1 MQPPKSNWG
10 NDMTTLSEQSRE
22 LARRDFLSRS
32 GLSLGAIGLTSLLG
46 RDSAAAESAGGY
58 RGLPELPHHEP
69 KVKRVIWLMQS
80 GAPSHTDL
88 FDYKPLLAE
97 KRGEQIPESIHKGQK
112 LSTMTQGKG
121 KPCLGPRAPF
131 QQHGESGLWLS
142 DFLPHTASIA
152 DDICMINSM
161 NTQAV
166 NHAPAMTFL
175 LTGAEEPGR
184 PSAGAWTSYGL
195 GSDNDDLPTYC
206 VMTSRDREGT
216 CGQLFY
222 DFYWTAGFLPSRFQ
236 GVKFRQ
242 SGDPVLYIRN
252 PEGLSAKARRT
263 MLDGLASLNREKF
276 EQVGDPEI
284 EARIAQYEM
293 AYRMQTA
300 MPEAVDTS
308 QESKSTLEMYGP
320 QVGQRGTFANNC
332 LMARRLAERGVKF
345 IQLMHSGWD
354 QHSNLPT
361 QLQEQCVDTD
371 QPSAALVK
379 DLKQRGLLEDTLVV
393 WGGEFGRTPFGQ
405 GDINNKKKHGRDH
418 HPYCYSIWM
427 AGAGVKA
434 GTSYGQTDEFGYNV
448 VQDKV
453 HIHDLQATLMHLLG
467 IDHERLTYKFQGRH
481 YRLTDVHGEVVSG
494 VLS

>member
-1 MQPPKSNWG
+1 
-10 NDMTTLSEQSRE
+10 MTHSTNKLPAS
-22 LARRDFLSRS
+22 ARREFLSQA
-32 GLSLGAIGLTSLLG
+32 GLSLGAIGLASLLD
-46 RDSAAAESAGGY
+46 RDATAAERAGGY

-69 KVKRVIWLMQS
+69 RVKRVIWLMQS

-142 DFLPHTASIA
+142 EFLPHTASIA

-252 PEGLSAKARRT
+252 PEGLSASARRT

-276 EQVGDPEI
+276 GQVGDPEI
-284 EARIAQYEM
+284 ETRIAQYEM

-308 QESKSTLEMYGP
+308 QESKTTLEAYGP
-320 QVGQRGTFANNC
+320 QVTQRGTFANNC

-361 QLQEQCVDTD
+361 QLKEQCVDTD

-379 DLKQRGLLEDTLVV
+379 DLKQRGLLEDTLVI

-427 AGAGVKA
+427 AGAGIKA
-434 GTSYGQTDEFGYNV
+434 GTSYGLTDEYGYNV
-448 VQDKV
+448 VENKV
-453 HIHDLQATLMHLLG
+453 HVHDLQATLMHLLG
-467 IDHERLTYKFQGRH
+467 IDHERLTFKFQGRH
-481 YRLTDVHGEVVSG
+481 YRLTDVHGHVVDG
-494 VLS
+494 VLA

>member
-1 MQPPKSNWG
+1 MNLA
-10 NDMTTLSEQSRE
+10 TSEIRQ
-22 LARRDFLSRS
+22 LARRSFLRS
-32 GLSLGAIGLTSLLG
+32 SAGVSLGAIGLASLLN
-46 RDSAAAESAGGY
+46 RDASAADSQGGY
-58 RGLPELPHHEP
+58 RGLPELPHHTP

-97 KRGEQIPESIHKGQK
+97 RRGEEIPESIHKGQK
-112 LSTMTQGKG
+112 LSTMTQGKS

-131 QQHGESGLWLS
+131 HQHGQSGRWFS

-152 DDICMINSM
+152 DDICMVHSM

-175 LTGAEEPGR
+175 LTGAEQPGR

-222 DFYWTAGFLPSRFQ
+222 DFYWSAGFLSSKFQ

-242 SGDPVLYIRN
+242 NGDPVLYIRN
-252 PEGLSAKARRT
+252 PEGLSASVRRT
-263 MLDGLASLNREKF
+263 LLDGLAKLNQEKF

-284 EARIAQYEM
+284 QTRISQYEM

-300 MPEAVDTS
+300 MPEAVDTTM
-308 QESKSTLEMYGP
+308 ESKSTLEMYGP
-320 QVGQRGTFANNC
+320 QVQQRGTFANNC
-332 LMARRLAERGVKF
+332 LLARRLAERGVKF

-361 QLQEQCVDTD
+361 QLKEQCVDTD

-379 DLKQRGLLEDTLVV
+379 DLKQRGLLEDTLVI

-405 GDINNKKKHGRDH
+405 GDINNKTKHGRDH

-427 AGAGVKA
+427 TGGGVKQ
-434 GTSYGQTDEFGYNV
+434 GISYGETDEYGYNV
-448 VQDKV
+448 VSDKV
-453 HIHDLQATLMHLLG
+453 HVHDLQATILHLLG
-467 IDHERLTYKFQGRH
+467 IDHERHTFKFQGRH
-481 YRLTDVHGEVVSG
+481 YRLTDVHGKVVKG

>member
-1 MQPPKSNWG
+1 MNTRIQQH
-10 NDMTTLSEQSRE
+10 DQ
-22 LARRDFLSRS
+22 LARRSFLRS
-32 GLSLGAIGLTSLLG
+32 SAGVSLGALSLATLLD
-46 RDSAAAESAGGY
+46 RDTAAARTRGGY
-58 RGLPELPHHEP
+58 RGLPGFPHHTP

-88 FDYKPLLAE
+88 FDYKPILAE

-121 KPCLGPRAPF
+121 KPCLGSRAPF
-131 QQHGESGLWLS
+131 RQHGESGLWLS

-222 DFYWTAGFLPSRFQ
+222 DFYWSAGFLPSRFQ

-252 PEGLSAKARRT
+252 PDGLSAKTRRR
-263 MLDGLASLNREKF
+263 MLDGLARLNQEKF
-276 EQVGDPEI
+276 ARVGDPEI
-284 EARIAQYEM
+284 ETRIAQYEM

-300 MPEAVDTS
+300 MPEAVDTAK
-308 QESKSTLEMYGP
+308 ESKSTLEMYGP
-320 QVGQRGTFANNC
+320 QVEQRGTFANNC
-332 LMARRLAERGVKF
+332 LLARRLAERGVKF

-379 DLKQRGLLEDTLVV
+379 DLKQRGLLEDTLVI

-405 GDINNKKKHGRDH
+405 GDINNQKRHGRDH

-427 AGAGVKA
+427 AGGGVKF
-434 GTSYGQTDEFGYNV
+434 GMSYGVTDDYGYNV

-453 HIHDLQATLMHLLG
+453 HVHDLQATLLHLLG
-467 IDHERLTYKFQGRH
+467 IDHLRHTFKFQGRH
-481 YRLTDVHGEVVSG
+481 YRLTDVHGEVVHG